1 MHRTEMSAP
10 LTEVVDRHPPADF
23 LPPEPSS
30 SARLLSLD
38 VFRGL
43 CVAGMILV
51 DNPGNDDAAYWP
63 IKHAEWRAEY
73 SAVWRSLLVEW
84 IHYANRAVRLTSI

>member
-10 LTEVVDRHPPADF
+10 LTEVVDRHPPANF
-23 LPPEPSS
+23 LSPEPSS

-63 IKHAEWRAEY
+63 INMQNGGLSIRRRGGVY
-73 SAVWRSLLVEW
+73 SLSGFTTRIEP
-84 IHYANRAVRLTSI
+84 YA